1 MKEEYIEYNKI
12 YAHADASG
20 KVTDIF
26 SEAFKTPT
34 DNDVCINAT
43 NTDRH
48 GAQRYQVYDEHGI
61 ANYAIVNGALV
72 ARDKTSELS
81 RIKNTIEYP
90 QLVENKIRKKY
101 SVSAELA
108 ILRQRNSKPE
118 EFAEYNAFCEL
129 CKSEAKN
136 ELNIGVQNYASTIY

>member
-1 MKEEYIEYNKI
+1 MEEYIEYNKI
-12 YAHADASG
+12 YAHADESG
-20 KVTDIF
+20 KVTDIY
-26 SEAFKTPT
+26 SEAFKTPSE
-34 DNDVCINAT
+34 NDVCINAT

-61 ANYAIVNGALV
+61 ANYAIVNGVLV
-72 ARDKTSELS
+72 TRDKTAELS
-81 RIKNTIEYP
+81 IIKNTIEYP
-90 QLVENKIRKKY
+90 QLVENKIRTKY

>member
-1 MKEEYIEYNKI
+1 MEEYIEYNKI
-12 YAHADASG
+12 YARVNANG
-20 KVTDIF
+20 IVVDIF

-34 DNDVCINAT
+34 ENDVCINAT
-43 NTDRH
+43 NTERH
-48 GAQRYQVYDEHGI
+48 GAQRYQVYDEDGI
-61 ANYAIVNGALV
+61 ANYAIVNGALSE
-72 ARDKTSELS
+72 RDKTAELA

-90 QLVENKIRKKY
+90 QLVENKIRTKY

>member
-1 MKEEYIEYNKI
+1 MEEYIEYNKI
-12 YAHADASG
+12 YARVNANG
-20 KVTDIF
+20 IVVDIF

-34 DNDVCINAT
+34 ENDVCINAT

-48 GAQRYQVYDEHGI
+48 SAQHYQVYDEHGI
-61 ANYAIVNGALV
+61 ANYAIVNGVLV
-72 ARDKTSELS
+72 ARDKTTELS

-90 QLVENKIRKKY
+90 QLVENKIRTKY

-108 ILRQRNSKPE
+108 ILRQRDTKPE

-129 CKSEAKN
+129 CKVEAKT
-136 ELNIGVQNYASTIY
+136 ELNIKGA

>member
-1 MKEEYIEYNKI
+1 MEEGYIEYNKI
-12 YAHADASG
+12 YAHADESG

-26 SEAFKTPT
+26 SEAFKTPAE
-34 DNDVCINAT
+34 NDVCIDET

-61 ANYAIVNGALV
+61 ANYAIVNGVLV
-72 ARDKTSELS
+72 ARDKTAELS

-90 QLVENKIRKKY
+90 QLVENKIRTKY

-108 ILRQRNSKPE
+108 ILRQRDTKPE

-129 CKSEAKN
+129 CKVEAKT
-136 ELNIGVQNYASTIY
+136 ELNIKGA

>member
-1 MKEEYIEYNKI
+1 MEEYIEYNKI
-12 YAHADASG
+12 YAHADESG

-26 SEAFKTPT
+26 SEPFKTPT

-61 ANYAIVNGALV
+61 ANYAIVNGALSE
-72 ARDKTSELS
+72 RDKTAELA
-81 RIKNTIEYP
+81 RIKTTIDYP
-90 QLVENKIRKKY
+90 QLVENKIRKQY
-101 SVSAELA
+101 TVSAELA
-108 ILRQRNSKPE
+108 ILRQRDTKPE

-129 CKSEAKN
+129 CKVEAKT
-136 ELNIGVQNYASTIY
+136 ELNIKGA

>member
-1 MKEEYIEYNKI
+1 MEEYNKI
-12 YAHADASG
+12 YAHADTSG
-20 KVTDIF
+20 IVTDIY
-26 SEAFKTPT
+26 SEAFKTPAE
-34 DNDVCINAT
+34 NDICINAT

-48 GAQRYQVYDEHGI
+48 GAQRYKVYDEHGI

-72 ARDKTSELS
+72 ARDKTVELS

-90 QLVENKIRKKY
+90 QLVENKIRTKY

-129 CKSEAKN
+129 CKSEAKK

>member
-1 MKEEYIEYNKI
+1 MEEYIEYNKI
-12 YAHADASG
+12 YAHADESG

-61 ANYAIVNGALV
+61 ANYAIVNGVLV
-72 ARDKTSELS
+72 ARDKTAELS

-90 QLVENKIRKKY
+90 QLVENKIRTKY

-118 EFAEYNAFCEL
+118 EFATYNSFCEL
-129 CKSEAKN
+129 CKAEAKN
-136 ELNIGVQNYASTIY
+136 ELNIGVQNYASTVY

>member
-1 MKEEYIEYNKI
+1 MEEEFIEYNKI
-12 YAHADASG
+12 YAHADENG

-26 SEAFKTPT
+26 SEAFKAPAE
-34 DNDVCINAT
+34 NDICIDET

-72 ARDKTSELS
+72 ERDKSAELAE
-81 RIKNTIEYP
+81 IKNTIEYP

-129 CKSEAKN
+129 CKAEAKT
-136 ELNIGVQNYASTIY
+136 ELGINK

>member
-1 MKEEYIEYNKI
+1 MDEYIEYNKI
-12 YAHADASG
+12 YARVNANG
-20 KVTDIF
+20 IVVDIF

-34 DNDVCINAT
+34 ENDVCINAT

-48 GAQRYQVYDEHGI
+48 GAQRYQVYDENGI

-72 ARDKTSELS
+72 ERDKSAELAE
-81 RIKNTIEYP
+81 IKTTIDYP
-90 QLVENKIRKKY
+90 QLVENKIRTRY

-118 EFAEYNAFCEL
+118 EFAEYNAFCEQ
-129 CKSEAKN
+129 CKTEAKT
-136 ELNIGVQNYASTIY
+136 ELNMSKLD

>member
-1 MKEEYIEYNKI
+1 MDEYIEYNKI
-12 YAHADASG
+12 YAHADERG

-34 DNDVCINAT
+34 ENDICINAT

-48 GAQRYQVYDEHGI
+48 GAQRYQVYDENGI
-61 ANYAIVNGALV
+61 ANYAIVNGVLV
-72 ARDKTSELS
+72 VRDKTAELS

-90 QLVENKIRKKY
+90 QLVENRIRKKY
-101 SVSAELA
+101 SVSAEFA

-118 EFAEYNAFCEL
+118 EFATYNSFCEL
-129 CKSEAKN
+129 CKSEAKK

>member
-1 MKEEYIEYNKI
+1 MEEYIEYNKI
-12 YAHADASG
+12 YAHADENG
-20 KVTDIF
+20 IVREIF

-34 DNDVCINAT
+34 IDDVCIDET

-48 GAQRYQVYDEHGI
+48 GAQRYQVYDENGI
-61 ANYAIVNGALV
+61 ANYAIVNGQLTQ
-72 ARDKTSELS
+72 RDKTNDRQRLKVES
-81 RIKNTIEYP
+81 YP

-101 SVSAELA
+101 SVSAEFA

-129 CKSEAKN
+129 CKAEAKN
-136 ELNIGVQNYASTIY
+136 ALNIGVQNYASTIY

>member
-1 MKEEYIEYNKI
+1 MEEYIEYNKI
-12 YAHADASG
+12 YARVNANG
-20 KVTDIF
+20 IVVDIF

-48 GAQRYQVYDEHGI
+48 GAQRYQVYDENGI
-61 ANYAIVNGALV
+61 ANYAIANGVLV
-72 ARDKTSELS
+72 IRDKTAELS

-90 QLVENKIRKKY
+90 QLVENKIRTKY

-108 ILRQRNSKPE
+108 ILRQRDTKPE

-129 CKSEAKN
+129 CKSEAKK
-136 ELNIGVQNYASTIY
+136 ELNIGVQNYASTVH

>member
-1 MKEEYIEYNKI
+1 MDEFIEYNKI
-12 YAHADASG
+12 YAHADENG
-20 KVTDIF
+20 IVTDIY
-26 SEAFKTPT
+26 SEAFKTP
-34 DNDVCINAT
+34 DKNDVCIDET

-72 ARDKTSELS
+72 KRDKSAELAE
-81 RIKNTIEYP
+81 IKTTIDYP

-101 SVSAELA
+101 SMSAELA

-136 ELNIGVQNYASTIY
+136 ELNIKGA

>member
-1 MKEEYIEYNKI
+1 MDEYNKI
-12 YAHADASG
+12 YARINANG
-20 KVTDIF
+20 VVVDIF

-34 DNDVCINAT
+34 ENDICINAP

-48 GAQRYQVYDEHGI
+48 GAQRYKVYDENGI

-72 ARDKTSELS
+72 ERDKSAELAE
-81 RIKNTIEYP
+81 IKTTTDYP

-101 SVSAELA
+101 SVSAEFA

-129 CKSEAKN
+129 CKVEAKT
-136 ELNIGVQNYASTIY
+136 ELNIKGA

>member
-1 MKEEYIEYNKI
+1 MEEYNKI
-12 YAHADASG
+12 YARVNASG
-20 KVTDIF
+20 IVVDIF

-34 DNDVCINAT
+34 ENDVCINAT

-48 GAQRYQVYDEHGI
+48 GAQRYKVYDEHGI
-61 ANYAIVNGALV
+61 ANYAIVNGILV
-72 ARDKTSELS
+72 GRDKSAELAE
-81 RIKNTIEYP
+81 IKTTIDYP
-90 QLVENKIRKKY
+90 QLVENKIRTKY

-118 EFAEYNAFCEL
+118 EFATYNSFCEL
-129 CKSEAKN
+129 CKAEAKN

>member
-1 MKEEYIEYNKI
+1 MEEVYLEYNKI
-12 YAHADASG
+12 YAHADESG

-26 SEAFKTPT
+26 SEAFKTPAE
-34 DNDVCINAT
+34 NDICIDAT

-48 GAQRYQVYDEHGI
+48 GAQRYQVYDENGI
-61 ANYAIVNGALV
+61 ANYAIVNGALSE
-72 ARDKTSELS
+72 RDKTAELA

-101 SVSAELA
+101 SMSAELA
-108 ILRQRNSKPE
+108 ILRQRDTKPE

-129 CKSEAKN
+129 CKSEAKK
-136 ELNIGVQNYASTIY
+136 ELNIGAQNDASTIY

>member
-1 MKEEYIEYNKI
+1 MEEYSKI
-12 YAHADASG
+12 YARVNANG
-20 KVTDIF
+20 IVVDIF

-34 DNDVCINAT
+34 ENDVCINAT
-43 NTDRH
+43 NTERH

-61 ANYAIVNGALV
+61 ANYAIVNGVLV
-72 ARDKTSELS
+72 ARDKSAELAK
-81 RIKNTIEYP
+81 IKNTIEYP
-90 QLVENKIRKKY
+90 QLVENKIRTKY

-136 ELNIGVQNYASTIY
+136 ALNIGVQNYASTIY

>member
-1 MKEEYIEYNKI
+1 MDEYIEYNKI
-12 YAHADASG
+12 YARVNANG
-20 KVTDIF
+20 IVVDIF

-34 DNDVCINAT
+34 VNDVCINAT

-61 ANYAIVNGALV
+61 ANYAIVNGILV
-72 ARDKTSELS
+72 KRDKSAELAE
-81 RIKNTIEYP
+81 IKTKMDYP
-90 QLVENKIRKKY
+90 QLVENKIRTKY

-118 EFAEYNAFCEL
+118 EFATYNSFCEL
-129 CKSEAKN
+129 CKAEAKN
-136 ELNIGVQNYASTIY
+136 ELNIGVQNYASIIH

>member
-1 MKEEYIEYNKI
+1 MEEYIEYNKI
-12 YAHADASG
+12 YARVNANG
-20 KVTDIF
+20 IVVDIF

-48 GAQRYQVYDEHGI
+48 GAQRYQVYDENGI
-61 ANYAIVNGALV
+61 ANYALVNGVLV
-72 ARDKTSELS
+72 IRDKTTELS

-90 QLVENKIRKKY
+90 QLVENKIRTKY

-108 ILRQRNSKPE
+108 ILRQRDTKPE

-129 CKSEAKN
+129 CKSEAKK

>member
-1 MKEEYIEYNKI
+1 MEEYIEYNKI
-12 YAHADASG
+12 YARVNANG
-20 KVTDIF
+20 IVVDIF

-34 DNDVCINAT
+34 ENDVCINAT

-61 ANYAIVNGALV
+61 ANYAIVNGILV
-72 ARDKTSELS
+72 ERDKTAELA
-81 RIKNTIEYP
+81 RIKTTIDYP
-90 QLVENKIRKKY
+90 QLVENKIRTKY

-108 ILRQRNSKPE
+108 ILRQRDTKPE

-129 CKSEAKN
+129 CKVEAKT
-136 ELNIGVQNYASTIY
+136 ELNIKGA